1 MLRLP
6 FWRVI
11 SEFETCLLAS
21 RKSYLTDAA
30 HSGGAAAQP
39 LPATRSPLSHFLSRG
54 ARKQAGDMS
63 ATAPVVKEIPEEIQI
78 AEAKCIVE
86 DLKKNAKDSGDSLK
100 ACQRA

>member
-1 MLRLP
+1 MKHLLVLLSKKLLTPPTPAARPLSRSRRL
-6 FWRVI
+6 
-11 SEFETCLLAS
+11 A
-21 RKSYLTDAA
+21 
-30 HSGGAAAQP
+30 G
-39 LPATRSPLSHFLSRG
+39 PLSHFLSRG
-54 ARKQAGDMS
+54 ARKQADDMS